1 MREKT
6 AGGVGSDVK
15 KHILWHKENLAAD
28 EWVLE
33 RDEEELGKLQERVDR
48 IRVDIAFRRQQ
59 IEEAER
65 RGLSRFDAGRLLV
78 KHKKKED

>member
-1 MREKT
+1 M
-6 AGGVGSDVK
+6 K

-33 RDEEELGKLQERVDR
+33 RDEEALEKLQERVNR
-48 IRVDIAFRRQQ
+48 IRVDVAFRRQQ

-78 KHKKKED
+78 KRKKKED

>member
-1 MREKT
+1 M
-6 AGGVGSDVK
+6 K

-33 RDEEELGKLQERVDR
+33 RDEEALEKLQERVNR
-48 IRVDIAFRRQQ
+48 IRVDVAFRRQQ

>member
-1 MREKT
+1 
-6 AGGVGSDVK
+6 VK

-33 RDEEELGKLQERVDR
+33 RDEEALEKLQERVNR
-48 IRVDIAFRRQQ
+48 IRVDVAFRRQQ

-78 KHKKKED
+78 KRKKKED

>member
-1 MREKT
+1 M
-6 AGGVGSDVK
+6 K

-33 RDEEELGKLQERVDR
+33 RDEGELEKLQERVNR
-48 IRVDIAFRRQQ
+48 IRIDVAFRRQQ

-78 KHKKKED
+78 KRKKKED